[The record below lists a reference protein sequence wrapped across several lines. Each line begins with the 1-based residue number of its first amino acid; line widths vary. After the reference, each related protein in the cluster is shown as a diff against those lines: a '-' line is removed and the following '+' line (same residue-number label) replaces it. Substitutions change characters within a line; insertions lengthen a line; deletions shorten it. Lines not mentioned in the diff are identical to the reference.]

1 MPSHSLSPAQ
11 PVPVL
16 NASGSTMGLRALRDE
31 LLGQGVS
38 SAALLEGSGMEE
50 AWFDRPDLPPSR
62 TQRVTIMRNAWRL
75 ARRSDAALRA
85 GCRQTISDFGLY
97 GYGMASSET
106 VSDCLHFGYSQIEFA
121 GPVLNIT
128 RETRGDTA
136 VFVSQNP
143 LALGPI
149 LPFSAEFWRS
159 SMTTLLNLVMG
170 QRFPSTAM
178 FFPYPEPPH
187 ADALRETFGCEL
199 HFDATFMEWHFDAA
213 CLSLPCPN
221 ASRFLA
227 TLCTDFCESVLTT
240 GKGQTPLQREIRL
253 ILLGKI
259 REQPVASEIA
269 LELGLSRRSLY
280 RRLQEENATF
290 QGLLDDVRGSV
301 AIQFLSSTHLPVEEI
316 AYRVGFTDQSN
327 FRKAFRRWTGATPSS
342 YRSRVGGESLVF
354 EK

>member
-1 MPSHSLSPAQ
+1 VPSDLLTTTL
-11 PVPVL
+11 PVL
-16 NASGSTMGLRALRDE
+16 NVSGSTMGLRALRDE
-31 LLGQGVS
+31 LLEEGVS
-38 SAALLEGSGMEE
+38 TTELIAGSGMTES
-50 AWFDRPDLPPSR
+50 WFDRPDIPPSR
-62 TQRVTIMRNAWRL
+62 AQRVTIMRNAWRL

-106 VSDCLHFGYSQIEFA
+106 VSDCLQFGYSQIEFA

-128 RETRGDTA
+128 REIRGDTG
-136 VFVSQNP
+136 VFLSQNP

-149 LPFSAEFWRS
+149 LPFAAEFWRS
-159 SMTTLLNLVMG
+159 SMTTLLDLIMG

-199 HFDATFMEWHFDAA
+199 HFDATLMEWHFDAA

-227 TLCTDFCESVLTT
+227 TLCTDFCESVLTA
-240 GKGQTPLQREIRL
+240 GQGQTRLQREIRL

-269 LELGLSRRSLY
+269 SELGLSRRSLY
-280 RRLQEENATF
+280 RRLFEEKATF
-290 QGLLDDVRGSV
+290 QGLLDDVRASV
-301 AIQFLSSTHLPVEEI
+301 AIQFLSSTRLPVEEI
-316 AYRVGFTDQSN
+316 AHRVGFADQSN
-327 FRKAFRRWTGATPSS
+327 FRKAFKRWTGATPSS

>member
-1 MPSHSLSPAQ
+1 VPSHSLSPAQ

>member
-1 MPSHSLSPAQ
+1 
-11 PVPVL
+11 
-16 NASGSTMGLRALRDE
+16 MGLRALRDE

>member
-1 MPSHSLSPAQ
+1 MLSPKLPLPA
-11 PVPVL
+11 L

-31 LLGQGVS
+31 LLEEGVS
-38 SAALLEGSGMEE
+38 SAELVEGSGMDVS
-50 AWFDRPDLPPSR
+50 WFERPDLPPSR